1 MSYHQVNGGGDTCP
15 GYDVI
20 LVKKGI
26 NGIKREAEEKLAAL
40 SMEKPEDI
48 DKIYFYKAE
57 ILVCEGV
64 LAYSRRLSDYARQL
78 GDRENDN
85 RRRQELYKL
94 ADIMA
99 HVPANPPRTFHEGL
113 QAVWTMESLF
123 NVAENQTGISLGRV
137 DQYLYPVY
145 KADREAGRLTKKEAF
160 ELFCCFIIKCSE
172 VMWLSSEAAAKYFAG
187 YQPFVNCTIGG
198 QKRTGGDACN
208 NLTYLIMDAVRFIK
222 MYQPSLACRIHNRSP
237 QKYMKKIVDVVK
249 AGMGF
254 PACHFDD
261 THIKMMLAKG
271 FSLEDARDYC
281 LMGCVEPQKS
291 GRIYQW
297 TSTGYTQWPI
307 AIEFVFNRGL
317 MKWHGSVQGLDTG
330 DINQFKTYEAFDHA
344 VKEQVKHIIRLS
356 AVGTVISQRVHREY
370 APKPYMSSLVEGCM
384 EKGLDVTEGGALV
397 NSGPGLIFP
406 ASVRTPTPWRPLKS
420 WSLKKA
426 NIHWHSLRRHWMPTL
441 KGMNSYGRIV

>member
-1 MSYHQVNGGGDTCP
+1 M
-15 GYDVI
+15 
-20 LVKKGI
+20 
-26 NGIKREAEEKLAAL
+26 EKLKTL
-40 SMEKPEDI
+40 NMDRPKDI

-57 ILVCEGV
+57 IMVCDGV
-64 LAYSRRLSDYARQL
+64 LAYAKRLSDYAKQL
-78 GDRENDN
+78 GDQESNPQ
-85 RRRQELYKL
+85 RRQELYQL
-94 ADIMA
+94 SDIMA

-113 QAVWTMESLF
+113 QSVWTMESLF
-123 NVAENQTGISLGRV
+123 NIAENQTGISLGRL

-145 KADREAGRLTKKEAF
+145 KADREAGRITKKEAF
-160 ELFCCFIIKCSE
+160 ELLCCFIIKCSE
-172 VMWLSSEAAAKYFAG
+172 IMWLSSEAAAKYFAG

-222 MYQPSLACRIHNRSP
+222 MYQPSLACRIHNQSP
-237 QKYMKKIVDVVK
+237 QKYMKKIVDVVR

-307 AIEFVFNRGL
+307 AIEFVFNHGVMR
-317 MKWHGSVQGLDTG
+317 WHGTKQGLDLG
-330 DINQFKTYEAFDHA
+330 DLSQFRTYEDFDKA
-344 VKEQVKHIIRLS
+344 VKKQIQHIIRLS
-356 AVGTVISQRVHREY
+356 AIGTVISQRVHRDY
-370 APKPYMSSLVEGCM
+370 APKPFMSSLVEGCKKAWM
-384 EKGLDVTEGGALV
+384 SPKAALWSTAARASFFPV
-397 NSGPGLIFP
+397 SAPMPIPWQPLKNWYMTKRNIRWNSSKKPWMLTLKVMTSCGLI
-406 ASVRTPTPWRPLKS
+406 A
-420 WSLKKA
+420 
-426 NIHWHSLRRHWMPTL
+426 
-441 KGMNSYGRIV
+441 